1 MKMTMTIA
9 CLAALALG
17 STLAACSSPTQG
29 PETTAAG
36 APPAAAAAPAPA
48 ADDPVTAPA
57 APAGLVGRWIL
68 VAIDG
73 APVAEV
79 GKVPTLEIAEDG
91 SAGGI
96 GGINR
101 FRTQLEAAD
110 GRLSFGQTAATKMAG
125 PPAAMELEAAFLGR
139 LGAISGYGLEGDTL
153 RLLAGEA
160 EALRFTRGEE

>member
-1 MKMTMTIA
+1 MKMTTA

-17 STLAACSSPTQG
+17 STLAACSSPTPD
-29 PETTAAG
+29 PEMTAAG
-36 APPAAAAAPAPA
+36 APPAMATAPAAAP
-48 ADDPVTAPA
+48 DGPVTAPS
-57 APAGLVGRWIL
+57 APAALVGRWIL

-73 APVAEV
+73 APVDEV

-91 SAGGI
+91 SVGGV
-96 GGINR
+96 GGVNR

-139 LGAISGYGLEGDTL
+139 LGAVSGYDLEGDTL
-153 RLLAGEA
+153 LLLAGDA
-160 EALRFTRGEE
+160 EALRFTRSEE